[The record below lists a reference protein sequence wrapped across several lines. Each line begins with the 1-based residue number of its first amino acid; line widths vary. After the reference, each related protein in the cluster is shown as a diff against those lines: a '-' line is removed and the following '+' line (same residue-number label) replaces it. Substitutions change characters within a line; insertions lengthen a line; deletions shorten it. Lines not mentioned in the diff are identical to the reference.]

1 MSLYFTYESR
11 ETPKLFT
18 FFITAKLSL
27 TKLSLGH
34 IEKFKTLFN
43 KLVLVVHVLRLT
55 TQNFQVGHFKRTRR
69 QRQRE
74 RHQTKQNKAVHV
86 RCNSWCISLAVLC
99 KKTMWNYQI
108 LRCLKNFNPNGWFF
122 VFLFL
127 ELNAFVAP
135 VLRILNRGKFQHR
148 QKQWVV
154 PNKCEIPK

>member
-86 RCNSWCISLAVLC
+86 RFNSWCISLAVLC
-99 KKTMWNYQI
+99 KKNNVK
-108 LRCLKNFNPNGWFF
+108 LPNSALPEEREPQRLIF
-122 VFLFL
+122 
-127 ELNAFVAP
+127 
-135 VLRILNRGKFQHR
+135 RISIFGTKRIRSPGS
-148 QKQWVV
+148 
-154 PNKCEIPK
+154 